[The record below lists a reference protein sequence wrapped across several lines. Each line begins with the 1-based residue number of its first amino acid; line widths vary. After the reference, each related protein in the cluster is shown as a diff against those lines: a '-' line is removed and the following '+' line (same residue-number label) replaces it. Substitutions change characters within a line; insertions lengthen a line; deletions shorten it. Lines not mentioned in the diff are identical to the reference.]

1 MSIVKNISSTL
12 LKGWL
17 NELVIEHYVC
27 DHCHGLHLSH
37 IQALEGVVESRLFV
51 EEWGLLISTEFQIRS
66 SAILLLASEMGVL
79 NANYPTLKV
88 FVDAADDNLVQL
100 VAGATVFTGAGLSE
114 AQFALFVT
122 TSMEMMSQLG
132 SELRQ
137 MNCLLVDD
145 DGPDGSFSLH

>member
-1 MSIVKNISSTL
+1 VSIIKSISNSV

-17 NELVIEHYVC
+17 NELAIEHYTC
-27 DHCHGLHLSH
+27 EHCHGLHLPH
-37 IQALEGVVESRLFV
+37 IQSLDGVVESRLFV
-51 EEWGLLISTEFQIRS
+51 EEWGLLMSTEFQIRN
-66 SAILLLASEMGVL
+66 SAILLLASELGVL

-88 FVDAADDNLVQL
+88 FVDTSDDNLAQL
-100 VAGATVFTGAGLSE
+100 VAGATVLTGAGLSE

-137 MNCLLVDD
+137 MNCLWVED
-145 DGPDGSFSLH
+145 DGPDGSFALH